1 MIRIGQRQFEV
12 PLWLWVAVPLA
23 WAMYAAYG
31 AIIYLRIANLPHGYF
46 LLTMKLGAGGALAG
60 FILSDLARRSIL
72 PWYDLIVL
80 TVASFAASSL
90 AIDWLVVAV
99 GEVPD
104 VIAGVAIRAAISIGV
119 EFNGARLL
127 FAMNTLVLIGCGL
140 ILALLLTLASR
151 YLLGL
156 PWWAADTRREFL
168 ANLIGAYV
176 WLTIAF
182 GGYLAIRSAY
192 QLPLGHPASAVP
204 RWLPVAGACLS
215 AIAALAAQLWLAD
228 RVRREERN
236 PRHSPKVGA
245 LAVACAFAWF
255 YSPGIFGHTG
265 FRLMN
270 NQVRPALRALHILPT
285 PDIAVAGYRVDVPY
299 HDVKVFIGPAM
310 PDGATSF
317 VVVPLP
323 DEYGLTSISRNPQVH
338 IARRDI
344 TQREMMTRFFWFDSR
359 KELGELQA
367 ARRGEDAVVRVPLGV
382 MDGLAFRSD
391 EYPLVDVRLIGLD
404 AAIPTE
410 AAEQALRRFLRERLQ
425 RVNS

>member
-1 MIRIGQRQFEV
+1 MIRIGPRQFEV
-12 PLWLWVAVPLA
+12 PMWLWVAVPLA
-23 WAMYAAYG
+23 WAIYAAYG
-31 AIIYLRIANLPHGYF
+31 SIIYLRIANLPDGYF

-60 FILSDLARRSIL
+60 FIFSDLARRSIL

-80 TVASFAASSL
+80 AVASFAALSL

-99 GEVPD
+99 GEVPR
-104 VIAGVAIRAAISIGV
+104 VVAGVAIRAAMSIGV

-127 FAMNTLVLIGCGL
+127 FAINTIVLIGCGL

-156 PWWAADTRREFL
+156 PWWAADTRREFQ
-168 ANLIGAYV
+168 ANLVGAYV

-182 GGYLAIRSAY
+182 GGYLAIRFAY

-215 AIAALAAQLWLAD
+215 AIAALTVQLWLAH
-228 RVRREERN
+228 RVRRQERN
-236 PRHSPKVGA
+236 PRHSLKIGA
-245 LAVACAFAWF
+245 LAAACVVAWF
-255 YSPGIFGHTG
+255 YSPGIFGHAG
-265 FRLMN
+265 LKLMN

-299 HDVKVFIGPAM
+299 HEVGVFMGPAM

-323 DEYGLTSISRNPQVH
+323 DEYGLSSSSRNPQVH

-344 TQREMMTRFFWFDSR
+344 TLREMTRFFWFDSR
-359 KELGELQA
+359 KELGEMQA
-367 ARRGEDAVVRVPLGV
+367 TRRGEIAVVRVPLGAIAA
-382 MDGLAFRSD
+382 LAFRSD
-391 EYPLVDVRLIGLD
+391 EYPLVDVKLIGFD
-404 AAIPTE
+404 AAVPTE

-425 RVNS
+425 RVSG